1 MITFIHVFNSQWIDR
16 IRTPRASNEARQ
28 RIFSKLSG
36 ELKRK
41 IGLKALEAG
50 GNAVIGYVDIHIHVY
65 VHVYVHVPYS
75 GKVSREKTFMNCA
88 V

>member
-1 MITFIHVFNSQWIDR
+1 MRGCNMKSCLQKKILPLSLITHALTCTCIYYAIQWIDR

-50 GNAVIGYVDIHIHVY
+50 GNAVIGYV
-65 VHVYVHVPYS
+65 
-75 GKVSREKTFMNCA
+75 
-88 V
+88 